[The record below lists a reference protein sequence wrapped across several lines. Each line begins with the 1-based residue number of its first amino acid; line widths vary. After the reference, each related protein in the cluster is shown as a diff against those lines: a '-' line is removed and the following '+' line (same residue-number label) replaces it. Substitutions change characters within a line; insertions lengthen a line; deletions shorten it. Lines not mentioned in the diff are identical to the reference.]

1 MEVLFVVL
9 SIEIAI
15 YVCFDLEIVPKN
27 KPKNIKEKQMICE
40 LHAQAE
46 IDRKYY
52 ETKYQMLEIAKNEE
66 INRVIADFKRV
77 GYGHYTYANKIYN
90 TPKVGTKNQSLL
102 S

>member
-27 KPKNIKEKQMICE
+27 KPKNIKEKQMIRE

-66 INRVIADFKRV
+66 INSVIADFKRV

-90 TPKVGTKNQSLL
+90 TPKVSTKNQSLL